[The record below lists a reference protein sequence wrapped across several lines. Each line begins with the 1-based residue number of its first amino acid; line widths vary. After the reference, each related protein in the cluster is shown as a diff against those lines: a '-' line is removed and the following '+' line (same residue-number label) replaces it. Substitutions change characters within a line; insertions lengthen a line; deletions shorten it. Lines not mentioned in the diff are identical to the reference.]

1 MRIEVEKLTKRYRD
15 ADRDLTVIDDLTFT
29 FPDKGSVAII
39 GRSGTGNPP

>member
-15 ADRDLTVIDDLTFT
+15 ADRDLTVIDNLSFS

-39 GRSGTGNPP
+39 GRS